1 MTRNHRRI
9 IALLVRFDN
18 AFDLLEEAA
27 AEQYDMDSLFD
38 GGEFSGPAVRRQVI
52 RDADK
57 LAQRLGFASACLV
70 DRIACQLGVR
80 RVASPFNNHNPWR
93 EQ

>member
-18 AFDLLEEAA
+18 AFEEIEERHAQA
-27 AEQYDMDSLFD
+27 YDIDSAID
-38 GGEFSGPAVRRQVI
+38 GGEFSGPAHRNAVI
-52 RDADK
+52 READAV
-57 LAQRLGFASACLV
+57 ARRLGFESACLM

-80 RVASPFNNHNPWR
+80 RIANPFACPPW
-93 EQ
+93 ESLS